1 VPVYRRSRFRAG
13 ACVSSKDGWLWL
25 GSKTRCPTATHRATT
40 ASVAFL
46 IGGHEESPFR
56 SGESHERRGGIGPE
70 RVTSA
75 HSSNVLAL
83 HPQALAVLPGPR
95 GLSEGR
101 GFIDRTLSEV
111 GLDAATRY
119 QITVAANEAVSNAME
134 HGAPCGDGHF
144 HLTAMVKCGS
154 FVFSVRDCGEFEQA
168 ASPAPDPVAE
178 RGRGF
183 AFMNLLMDDVR
194 LDTRPGGTVLRLAK
208 RLPGTPL
215 PPRDA
220 DPAAAEHNR
229 RVVQDLFDAFA
240 ARDVARTVELVDR
253 GVMIEP
259 LSTPVERR
267 SPYLGV
273 GGLRRYL
280 RDLDETWD
288 EFDVTI
294 GGIRADGNYVV
305 AVGRIYAR
313 QGRLVADDP
322 VAFVF
327 KLRDAKVVWAKV
339 YRSEAE
345 ALAAAGWA

>member
-1 VPVYRRSRFRAG
+1 
-13 ACVSSKDGWLWL
+13 
-25 GSKTRCPTATHRATT
+25 
-40 ASVAFL
+40 
-46 IGGHEESPFR
+46 
-56 SGESHERRGGIGPE
+56 
-70 RVTSA
+70 
-75 HSSNVLAL
+75 VLTL
-83 HPQALAVLPGPR
+83 HPQVLAISAGPR

-101 GFIDRTLSEV
+101 GFIDRALSAA
-111 GLDAATRY
+111 GFDAGTRY
-119 QITVAANEAVSNAME
+119 QITVATNEAVSNAME
-134 HGAPCGDGHF
+134 HGVPCDDGHF
-144 HLTAMVKCGS
+144 HLAAMVEDGS
-154 FVFSVRDCGEFEQA
+154 FVFSVRDCGEFEDA
-168 ASPAPDPVAE
+168 ASPGPDPVAE

-194 LDTRPGGTVLRLAK
+194 LEARPGKTVLRLAK
-208 RLPGTPL
+208 RLPGTAPA
-215 PPRDA
+215 PREA

-229 RVVQDLFDAFA
+229 RVVHALFNAFA

-294 GGIRADGNYVV
+294 GHTRADGVYVV
-305 AVGRIYAR
+305 AVGRIHAR
-313 QGRLVADDP
+313 QRSLVADDP

-327 KLRDAKVVWAKV
+327 KLRDSKVVWSKV

-345 ALAAAGWA
+345 ASAAAGWGPLEQ

>member
-1 VPVYRRSRFRAG
+1 VNDGAG
-13 ACVSSKDGWLWL
+13 P
-25 GSKTRCPTATHRATT
+25 R
-40 ASVAFL
+40 
-46 IGGHEESPFR
+46 
-56 SGESHERRGGIGPE
+56 
-70 RVTSA
+70 SA

-83 HPQALAVLPGPR
+83 PPQVLAICPGPR

-101 GFIDRTLSEV
+101 GFIERTLSAA
-111 GLDAATRY
+111 GFDAGTRY
-119 QITVAANEAVSNAME
+119 QITVATNEAVSNAME
-134 HGAPCGDGHF
+134 HGAPCDDGRF
-144 HLTAMVKCGS
+144 HLTAMVECGS

-168 ASPAPDPVAE
+168 ASPPRDPVAE

-194 LDTRPGGTVLRLAK
+194 LEARSGETVLRLAK
-208 RLPGTPL
+208 RLPGTAP
-215 PPRDA
+215 PPREA

-229 RVVQDLFDAFA
+229 RVVYDLFDAFA
-240 ARDVARTVELVDR
+240 ARDVARTTELVDR

-280 RDLDETWD
+280 RDLDQTWD
-288 EFDVTI
+288 EFDVTV
-294 GGIRADGNYVV
+294 GDVRADGNYVV

-313 QGRLVADDP
+313 QGGLVADDP

-327 KLRDAKVVWAKV
+327 KLRHVKVVWAKV